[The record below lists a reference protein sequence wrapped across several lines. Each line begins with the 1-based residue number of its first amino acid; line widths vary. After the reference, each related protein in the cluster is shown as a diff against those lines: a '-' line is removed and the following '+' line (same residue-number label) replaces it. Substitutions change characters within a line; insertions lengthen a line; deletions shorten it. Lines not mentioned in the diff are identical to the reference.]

1 MAGRSAFSP
10 FMSFIVERK
19 EKGKGLK
26 IKGNGS
32 GVF

>member
-1 MAGRSAFSP
+1 
-10 FMSFIVERK
+10 MSFMLFMVERK

>member
-1 MAGRSAFSP
+1 ML
-10 FMSFIVERK
+10 FMLFMVERK
-19 EKGKGLK
+19 EKGKGTK